1 MGGGF
6 IPYRHFAS
14 QSRPLTDA
22 PYIYIH
28 REHDDGRTRRERA
41 ITANTVMLYASAPTF
56 GQGVID
62 PVAAIGALG
71 RKYDVGACNARLGI
85 RTAGSSKRV

>member
-1 MGGGF
+1 MGVWE
-6 IPYRHFAS
+6 PTSAHFF
-14 QSRPLTDA
+14 
-22 PYIYIH
+22 
-28 REHDDGRTRRERA
+28 HDSPPNQNCRERA

-71 RKYDVGACNARLGI
+71 RKYDVGAYVRVRGLRKGARMGE
-85 RTAGSSKRV
+85 GGP